1 MKALQGNI
9 DSYKLIKTDI
19 KPDKAKTEELQ

>member
-9 DSYKLIKTDI
+9 DSYKLIKTDT
-19 KPDKAKTEELQ
+19 KPDKAKIEELQ